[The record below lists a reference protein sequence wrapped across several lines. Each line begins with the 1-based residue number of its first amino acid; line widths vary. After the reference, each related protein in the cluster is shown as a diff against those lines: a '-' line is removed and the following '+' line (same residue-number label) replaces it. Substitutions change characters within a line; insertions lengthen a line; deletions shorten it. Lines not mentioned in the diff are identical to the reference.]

1 MRTYLLGATIAAA
14 SSALDVEE
22 NLKEKV
28 FSKKQGED
36 VTT

>member
-1 MRTYLLGATIAAA
+1 MRNYLLGAAIAVA

-28 FSKKQGED
+28 FREKQGED
-36 VTT
+36 VTG

>member
-1 MRTYLLGATIAAA
+1 MRNYLLGATIAAV

-28 FSKKQGED
+28 FREKQGVD
-36 VTT
+36 ATA